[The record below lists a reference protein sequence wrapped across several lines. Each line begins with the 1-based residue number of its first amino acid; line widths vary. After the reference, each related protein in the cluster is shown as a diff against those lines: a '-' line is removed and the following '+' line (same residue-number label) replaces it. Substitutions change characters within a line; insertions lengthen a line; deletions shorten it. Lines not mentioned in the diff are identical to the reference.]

1 MTVSLSL
8 IVNGIP
14 IKTDYFVEGF
24 IDHVVSGMIE
34 ALEGT
39 GKIKDM
45 DLSIDGDKVVINLN
59 GTIIPVNTFANKIIR
74 GTIIGMVSTL
84 KGITD
89 VKKLSIALHK

>member
-1 MTVSLSL
+1 VTVSLSL

-24 IDHVVSGMIE
+24 MDHVVNGMIE

-45 DLSIDGDKVVINLN
+45 DLSIDGDEVVINLN

-89 VKKLSIALHK
+89 VKELSIALHK